1 MTAPARGRFWLPGPV
16 ELHPAVAEALTRPVF
31 GHRTP
36 GATALLERIQTGLRP
51 LFGTDKPVMMLAGS
65 GSAMMEAAIRSGVR
79 DRVLCIVNGV
89 FGERFAKIAE
99 GCGKEV
105 IRLHVAPGEA
115 VTGEL
120 LAAMHDSPPVDAISM
135 VHVETST
142 GVVNPVAELL
152 DVLNARK
159 DLVTIVDGVASV
171 GGMSMRDITS
181 RADMVL
187 TASQKAMGLPPGLAF
202 AVASDRMLERA
213 KEADDRGWYLDVV
226 ALWEAAR
233 EVRFPAT
240 PPIPVVNA
248 LEVQLERIEHEGL
261 PVRYARHR
269 RMRMMVE
276 EWAATEPGCEIV
288 SAPDHRAD
296 TVTVLRLADGFSSST
311 IIARLAVD
319 GWSVAGGAHDAGDRL
334 IRIGHMGDAEPEHL
348 AHLLETI
355 GKVLQ

>member
-1 MTAPARGRFWLPGPV
+1 MIAPARGSFWLPGPV
-16 ELHPAVAEALTRPVF
+16 ELHPEVAAALTRSVF
-31 GHRTP
+31 GHRTAA
-36 GATALLERIQTGLRP
+36 ATELLERIQTGLRP
-51 LFGTDKPVMMLAGS
+51 LFSTDRPVMMLSGS

-115 VTGEL
+115 VTADL
-120 LAAMHDSPPVDAISM
+120 LAAMHDSPPVDAVSM

-152 DVLNARK
+152 EVLGSDR
-159 DLVTIVDGVASV
+159 DLITIVDAVAST
-171 GGMSMRDITS
+171 GGMPMDGITG

-202 AVASDRMLERA
+202 AVASDRMLTRA
-213 KEADDRGWYLDVV
+213 READDRGWYLDVV
-226 ALWEAAR
+226 ALWEAAS
-233 EVRFPAT
+233 EGRFPAT

-248 LEVQLERIEHEGL
+248 LEVQLDRIGMEGL
-261 PVRYARHR
+261 AIRYARHQ
-269 RMRMMVE
+269 RMRKMVE
-276 EWAATEPGCEIV
+276 DWVSTVPGCEIV
-288 SAPDHRAD
+288 AAAGHRGD
-296 TVTVLRLADGFSSST
+296 TVSVLRLPEGISSRVT
-311 IIARLAVD
+311 IDRLAGS

-334 IRIGHMGDAEPEHL
+334 IRIGHMGDAEPEML
-348 AHLLETI
+348 ASLLEAA
-355 GKVLQ
+355 GRMLE